1 MEKKSQT
8 IEGLMQG
15 IDSLTRDYDW
25 EADKT
30 ATSFVV
36 LHGEGDTLHKMVG
49 LGSEIAMS
57 LANVM
62 VYDEDARNIIIAAYQ
77 MYIKYEAEKLAPKIA
92 PIIKQAESMLK
103 GISNRSETPKS
114 VSIEASFKP
123 RLS

>member
-1 MEKKSQT
+1 MEKKLQT

-62 VYDEDARNIIIAAYQ
+62 VYDEDARNIILAAYQ
-77 MYIKYEAEKLAPKIA
+77 MYIEYEAEKLAPKIA

-103 GISNRSETPKS
+103 DLSSHSNTPLAG
-114 VSIEASFKP
+114 SIEASFKK

>member
-62 VYDEDARNIIIAAYQ
+62 VYDEDARNIILAAYQ
-77 MYIKYEAEKLAPKIA
+77 MYIEYEAEKLAPKIA
-92 PIIKQAESMLK
+92 PIIKQAESLLK
-103 GISNRSETPKS
+103 GISNHSETPKS
-114 VSIEASFKP
+114 VSIEASFKS